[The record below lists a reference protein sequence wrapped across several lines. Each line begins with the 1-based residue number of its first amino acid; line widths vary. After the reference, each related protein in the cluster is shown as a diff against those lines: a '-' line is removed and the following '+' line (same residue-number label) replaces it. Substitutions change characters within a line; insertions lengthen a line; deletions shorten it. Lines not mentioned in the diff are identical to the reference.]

1 MSTMPKLL
9 TRHTRA
15 SMLRCAPG
23 PTPTISQSSATTCR
37 AGKRPAGSLSWR
49 TPCPPRSTCHSPVAP
64 PAGHERDWAACED
77 EHMSQ
82 CGATTC
88 SGTSRED
95 CEVTCCSTAPAEC
108 QYLALPAAQAEKRRL
123 LSASS
128 IAGRCPWPMVSPT
141 STAMARDHSDGVRGM
156 VDWVV
161 SCAAIACWQR
171 RIACTNGSSAE
182 PSQHAKQ
189 RLQCHFSWI
198 VAHTVQSHSQTGHP
212 TSD

>member
-37 AGKRPAGSLSWR
+37 AGKSPAGSLTWR
-49 TPCPPRSTCHSPVAP
+49 TPCPPPIN
-64 PAGHERDWAACED
+64 
-77 EHMSQ
+77 MSQ

-95 CEVTCCSTAPAEC
+95 CEVTCCSTALAEC

-128 IAGRCPWPMVSPT
+128 IAGRCPWSMVSPT
-141 STAMARDHSDGVRGM
+141 STAMARDHSDAVRGM

-171 RIACTNGSSAE
+171 RTACTNGSSAN

-189 RLQCHFSWI
+189 RSQCHFSCI